1 MSETEGFQVY
11 EGTEPYIFL
20 SYKREHKDLMLKL
33 FNQLTRAGYR
43 VWCDQEIALSYKWR
57 KVITKKTKE
66 CTHFIA
72 LATKDYFK
80 SFYCNCEL
88 DEAIDS
94 YIELYESA
102 DNDSSLCAP
111 ITILFSNGVSLDTIP
126 DDYKFVLKSFQHCFL
141 DADETFDEN
150 SKVFKKIL
158 EIENLSKCKID
169 SAQLNEQKAP
179 KENVP
184 TPERAKAHISHENL
198 PDMTP
203 YMVSSALA
211 DRIHNAALTF
221 SGADEKAGF
230 DLYKAAFSARKSLVD
245 QEPDNETEN
254 AKLSDLCSDI
264 KDFACGHNIDAGEIF
279 GA

>member
-1 MSETEGFQVY
+1 MSTIEEFQVY
-11 EGTEPYIFL
+11 EGSEPYIFL
-20 SYKREHKDLMLKL
+20 SYKREQKELMLRL

-43 VWCDQEIALSYKWR
+43 VWCDQGIALSYKWR

-211 DRIHNAALTF
+211 DRIHTAALVF
-221 SGADEKAGF
+221 SDTDEKAGL
-230 DLYKAAFSARKSLVD
+230 DLYKSAFSARKSLVD
-245 QEPDNETEN
+245 RETDSEKEN
-254 AKLSDLCSDI
+254 TKLSDLCSDI
-264 KDFACGHNIDAGEIF
+264 KDFARGHNIDTGEIF